1 MSLISRLS
9 SLFESSAKPVQPA
22 AIPDSLRVLIVDDE
36 ADVRD
41 LLNRLLTARGH
52 ETFVAESGAAALPL
66 LRRLRFDVMLCDIKM
81 ETMSGLELL
90 PQAMTID
97 PSLAVVMLT
106 GMNDVSTASAAV
118 AGGAL
123 DYLVKPVEMKDLERA
138 IKRAADRRRLEKE
151 QRRTNARAAMSSK
164 R

>member
-1 MSLISRLS
+1 MSLLGRLFAS
-9 SLFESSAKPVQPA
+9 PKPAQPTA
-22 AIPDSLRVLIVDDE
+22 APDSLRVLIVDDE
-36 ADVRD
+36 SDVRD

-52 ETFVAESGAAALPL
+52 ETSCAESGAAALPL
-66 LRRLRFDVMLCDIKM
+66 LRRVRFDVMLCDVKM
-81 ETMSGLELL
+81 DEMSGLELL
-90 PQAMTID
+90 PQAMAID

-106 GMNDVSTASAAV
+106 GLNDVSTASAAV

-138 IKRAADRRRLEKE
+138 IKRAADRRRLERD
-151 QRRTNARAAMSSK
+151 QRHTVSRAAAK

>member
-1 MSLISRLS
+1 MSVFSRLS
-9 SLFESSAKPVQPA
+9 SLFDSSAKPAKPA
-22 AIPDSLRVLIVDDE
+22 PVPESLRVLIVDDE
-36 ADVRD
+36 SDVRD

-52 ETFVAESGAAALPL
+52 ETVAVDSGAAALPL
-66 LRRLRFDVMLCDIKM
+66 LRRLRFDVMLCDVKM
-81 ETMSGLELL
+81 EEMSGLELL
-90 PQAMTID
+90 PHAMTID

-106 GMNDVSTASAAV
+106 GMNDVATATAAV

-151 QRRTNARAAMSSK
+151 QRRLRTG
-164 R
+164 

>member
-1 MSLISRLS
+1 MSVFSRLS
-9 SLFESSAKPVQPA
+9 SLFGSSPKPAQPA
-22 AIPDSLRVLIVDDE
+22 AVPESLRVLIVDDE
-36 ADVRD
+36 SDVRD

-52 ETFVAESGAAALPL
+52 ETFAVDSGAAALPL
-66 LRRLRFDVMLCDIKM
+66 LRRLRFDVMLCDVKM
-81 ETMSGLELL
+81 EEMSGLELL
-90 PQAMTID
+90 PHAMTID

-106 GMNDVSTASAAV
+106 GMNDVATATAAV

-151 QRRTNARAAMSSK
+151 HRRLRTG
-164 R
+164 

>member
-1 MSLISRLS
+1 MSVFSRLS
-9 SLFESSAKPVQPA
+9 SLFDSSAKPAQPA
-22 AIPDSLRVLIVDDE
+22 PVPDSLRVLIVDDE
-36 ADVRD
+36 SDVRD

-52 ETFVAESGAAALPL
+52 ETFAVDSGAAALPL
-66 LRRLRFDVMLCDIKM
+66 LRRLRFDVMLCDVRM
-81 ETMSGLELL
+81 EEMSGLELL
-90 PQAMTID
+90 PLAMTID

-106 GMNDVSTASAAV
+106 GMNDVATATAAV

-151 QRRTNARAAMSSK
+151 HQRLRTG
-164 R
+164 